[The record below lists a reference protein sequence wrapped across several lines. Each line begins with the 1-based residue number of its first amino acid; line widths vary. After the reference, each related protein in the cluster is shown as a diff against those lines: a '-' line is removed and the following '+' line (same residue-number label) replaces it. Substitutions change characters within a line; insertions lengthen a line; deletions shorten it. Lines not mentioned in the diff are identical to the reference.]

1 MFQINIRN
9 NRLDNREKKRQ
20 LHMLYKIKIIRK
32 YINTNQEKPGEAI
45 LILEKVKLKVKSIA
59 GHKEGPFVMI
69 TISIH

>member
-20 LHMLYKIKIIRK
+20 LHILYKIKVIRK

-45 LILEKVKLKVKSIA
+45 LISEKVKLKVKSIA
-59 GHKEGPFVMI
+59 GHKEG
-69 TISIH
+69 